1 MHLLKHVI
9 HKQKHDYTCVNNNN
23 TSTTT
28 NVKQPNHRNV
38 SNEINKKY
46 LPLLK
51 KLLEKE
57 KILDKIELNDF
68 IERTYMN
75 LIPTSIKTNLTNY
88 DEKISTVTFSY
99 IHTPLINELIKHIN
113 QSTLSNINQFNKTF
127 TYTVQ

>member
-23 TSTTT
+23 TSTT

-46 LPLLK
+46 LSL
-51 KLLEKE
+51 
-57 KILDKIELNDF
+57 IELNDF
-68 IERTYMN
+68 IEHTYVN
-75 LIPTSIKTNLTNY
+75 LIPTSIKINLTNY

-113 QSTLSNINQFNKTF
+113 QSTLSNNNQFNKTF